1 MSNSSYHSST
11 HSHFYPRPSS
21 SIPKHPLYDP
31 NTHKPISNLYS
42 NNPNNNSTNNNNI
55 SVYRPPSATRFQT
68 PLFTSSKPIQP
79 PYKQSPQKQHQHQQQ
94 RRSASLYQDVPST
107 SNMHINKSSNNN
119 NSSNTSNHSNV
130 LSQSPSK
137 SLNDKY
143 FSPIYSNINSLN
155 LSKQF
160 NVVQQFQQGM
170 NDTYLGGS
178 SSNGLSNSKS
188 SHNNSNSNNVHHH
201 QQQQHQTFFLPPKNK
216 KYPKKT
222 LILDLDETLVHS
234 SFKPFP
240 FKPDI
245 SLHIVVDT
253 RTHNVNVLKRPF
265 VNEFLSRMAL
275 FYELVIFTASVAPYA
290 NPLLDIL
297 DNHKVI
303 SHRLFRQHCVN
314 TSGLYIKNLRKVG
327 RDMKNMIILDNNPI
341 SYVFNKENG
350 VPIPTWKSDRN
361 DKELLKIM
369 PFLEYLSKVDDVRNI
384 VKQVVKNNSIDYNEV
399 NKLIQSDNSS
409 NGSNKNYNKHRG
421 DGSYNNSNNI
431 KDTSKLKRQDVHNR
445 QHSNNSNS
453 NSNNASLKSHSH
465 NKESK
470 SHTTQNSNN
479 ININIVNQFVS
490 NVYLNENN
498 NNSNHKEHSNNNIY
512 HYSHLQKTHQD
523 IPHTNNNNI
532 NNTNTQLNIYRS
544 SLVGADRDKDRE
556 RERDKKGYYF
566 YYNKNNDNKPITINN
581 NNNHNNNAI
590 NSSMQHMHNN
600 QFIPT
605 HTPTSKPTSA
615 SFLSQSYAPSNHH
628 HRDTTPPKSDINFY
642 HPSPPSPSSLVNQFI
657 PSYQAMSNYPNYTRI
672 VQDPR
677 NVIDT
682 ANRDRINS
690 YTIQRPSSKSF
701 YLQER
706 ENNLNFASRNQRYHT
721 PLRNSSQINNNIIN
735 EMGSHSFI
743 NNNNN
748 NISNIPQGKEFNY
761 KRPVRNASSMTVRS
775 NQYYQI
781 AGGMMYN
788 PI

>member
-178 SSNGLSNSKS
+178 SSNDLSNSKS

-409 NGSNKNYNKHRG
+409 SNSNKNYNKHRG

-748 NISNIPQGKEFNY
+748 ISNIPQGKEFNY
-761 KRPVRNASSMTVRS
+761 KRPVRNASSMTVRR

>member
-31 NTHKPISNLYS
+31 NTHKPITNLYS
-42 NNPNNNSTNNNNI
+42 NNSNNNSTNNNNI

-79 PYKQSPQKQHQHQQQ
+79 PYKQSPQKQHQQQ

-107 SNMHINKSSNNN
+107 STMHINKASNNN
-119 NSSNTSNHSNV
+119 NNHPNA
-130 LSQSPSK
+130 LSPSPSK

-160 NVVQQFQQGM
+160 TVVQQFQQGM
-170 NDTYLGGS
+170 NDTYL
-178 SSNGLSNSKS
+178 NNNNN
-188 SHNNSNSNNVHHH
+188 NNSSPGKTTHDSKHNSNVL
-201 QQQQHQTFFLPPKNK
+201 QQQHPTFFLPPKNK

-265 VNEFLSRMAL
+265 VNEFLSRMSL

-350 VPIPTWKSDRN
+350 VPIATWKSDRN

-399 NKLIQSDNSS
+399 NKLIQSD
-409 NGSNKNYNKHRG
+409 SNKNYTKHQSN
-421 DGSYNNSNNI
+421 GSYNSNNNTRDANKI
-431 KDTSKLKRQDVHNR
+431 KRQDVHNR
-445 QHSNNSNS
+445 QHSNN

-465 NKESK
+465 HKEGK
-470 SHTTQNSNN
+470 SHTAQNSNN

-498 NNSNHKEHSNNNIY
+498 NNNNNKEHNNIH
-512 HYSHLQKTHQD
+512 HYSHLQKAHQD
-523 IPHTNNNNI
+523 VPHNTNNNNS
-532 NNTNTQLNIYRS
+532 NTQLNIYRS
-544 SLVGADRDKDRE
+544 SLVGADRDKERE

-581 NNNHNNNAI
+581 NHNNNNNTAI

-605 HTPTSKPTSA
+605 HTPTSKPTSS
-615 SFLSQSYAPSNHH
+615 SFLSQSYAPSN

-657 PSYQAMSNYPNYTRI
+657 PSYQAISNYPNYTRI
-672 VQDPR
+672 AQDPR

-721 PLRNSSQINNNIIN
+721 PLRNSSQINNNIK

-743 NNNNN
+743 NN